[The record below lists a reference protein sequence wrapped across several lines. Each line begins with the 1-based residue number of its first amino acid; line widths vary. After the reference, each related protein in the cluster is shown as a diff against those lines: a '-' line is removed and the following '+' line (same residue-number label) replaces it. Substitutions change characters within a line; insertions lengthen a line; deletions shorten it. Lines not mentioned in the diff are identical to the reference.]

1 MTTNVYPVELDMEH
15 ETVIEFRAQLVK
27 DAQRFP
33 SFLNVSLNARRK
45 KITALFTDP
54 NDALI
59 FRLKWTQ

>member
-1 MTTNVYPVELDMEH
+1 MTTNAYKVELDMEH

-45 KITALFTDP
+45 KIIALFTDP